1 MHLKG
6 GVMPSRSKIFFI
18 IGVVFLIFF
27 GLATSSFL
35 SAATYYVDPLNGN
48 NGNSGLTRL
57 QAWRNVPGSYKQD
70 NTGFLAASGWVRIRS
85 GDAIKIRSGA
95 TIANRLIID
104 WSWYD
109 NGTPESPIIIARD
122 DAWGSGYVIFDGSRQ
137 TLGPYDPMIFL
148 GSRNHVRLDG
158 VTPIGIIVQNANGR
172 GFQATGTSETAKMA
186 GTVVKNLGFYNNLKF
201 NVVLQRCDSF
211 YLENIEIDGN
221 RKDTEESGGLYIGD
235 NTYGCS
241 NGKVVSSASYNHGN
255 TPGTQGGGT
264 SARIGFWLTN
274 SSNVTFEN
282 CMAYNNE
289 GNGFDVGVV
298 GSPPSAP
305 MDNIKYVNCVS
316 FNNSNGFSTNLDDI
330 PGSARTWYVNC
341 IAVEN
346 AGAGWMVYDGA
357 STRIYN
363 CLSADNRWGAYLDAP
378 PYANRDT
385 TVDLKNTIFYRNS
398 GGGSTSG
405 TWDLWVHRAG
415 DLRLTSDYNHFEQGT
430 QSTCIAWNGAVES
443 DLYYYNMTDAPGD
456 VTRKWFLNHGQDSHS
471 LCSIDGSYARFIDE
485 YFRLGPDS
493 SLIGKG
499 TVIADAGLPEIQKDR
514 DGNPRPAN
522 GPWDIGPYQSAT
534 VECVFSLD
542 PTEVTVAASGGS
554 GSISVTA
561 SSPGCGW
568 TAASNDPWLVVT
580 SGASGT
586 GSGTV
591 GCTVAPNTG
600 PARTGTIVIAGAT
613 FTVNQE
619 AFTCSYSI
627 SPSSRSFTSAGG
639 SGSISVTASSPG
651 CAWTA
656 VSNSAWLVVTSGA
669 SGTGS
674 GTVGYTVA
682 PNTGPARTGTI
693 VIAGATFTVNQAS
706 PSQPKISVSPA
717 AIDFGYVRRGRT
729 KSSHVTVSNTG
740 SGVLTIISIGITGNN
755 PGDFRQSN
763 NCSSLTPGSRCRV
776 TVTFAPSAIGLRT
789 ANLLVSSND
798 PTSPNTAVSLRGT
811 GY

>member
-1 MHLKG
+1 
-6 GVMPSRSKIFFI
+6 
-18 IGVVFLIFF
+18 
-27 GLATSSFL
+27 
-35 SAATYYVDPLNGN
+35 
-48 NGNSGLTRL
+48 
-57 QAWRNVPGSYKQD
+57 
-70 NTGFLAASGWVRIRS
+70 
-85 GDAIKIRSGA
+85 
-95 TIANRLIID
+95 
-104 WSWYD
+104 
-109 NGTPESPIIIARD
+109 
-122 DAWGSGYVIFDGSRQ
+122 
-137 TLGPYDPMIFL
+137 
-148 GSRNHVRLDG
+148 
-158 VTPIGIIVQNANGR
+158 
-172 GFQATGTSETAKMA
+172 
-186 GTVVKNLGFYNNLKF
+186 
-201 NVVLQRCDSF
+201 
-211 YLENIEIDGN
+211 
-221 RKDTEESGGLYIGD
+221 
-235 NTYGCS
+235 
-241 NGKVVSSASYNHGN
+241 
-255 TPGTQGGGT
+255 
-264 SARIGFWLTN
+264 
-274 SSNVTFEN
+274 
-282 CMAYNNE
+282 
-289 GNGFDVGVV
+289 
-298 GSPPSAP
+298 

-561 SSPGCGW
+561 SSPGC
-568 TAASNDPWLVVT
+568 
-580 SGASGT
+580 
-586 GSGTV
+586 
-591 GCTVAPNTG
+591 
-600 PARTGTIVIAGAT
+600 
-613 FTVNQE
+613 
-619 AFTCSYSI
+619 
-627 SPSSRSFTSAGG
+627 
-639 SGSISVTASSPG
+639 
-651 CAWTA
+651 AWTA